1 MYWFKDVSDVDKD
14 ELEDRL
20 EAFEEKELLPYK
32 PLILE
37 QLPFIDEY
45 DDVYKRIKI
54 IREMLSE

>member
-1 MYWFKDVSDVDKD
+1 MYWFKDVSDVDMD

-45 DDVYKRIKI
+45 DDV
-54 IREMLSE
+54 